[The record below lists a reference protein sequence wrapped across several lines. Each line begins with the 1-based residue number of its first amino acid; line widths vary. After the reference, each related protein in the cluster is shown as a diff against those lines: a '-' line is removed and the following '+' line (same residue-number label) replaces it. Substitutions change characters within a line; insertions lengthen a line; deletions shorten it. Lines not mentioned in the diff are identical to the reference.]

1 MGWKARCIQTTE
13 HAEEINNRQP
23 DCFIESMECLPVTK
37 IPEGPEWTYEI
48 LCGGP
53 HKISSVAQAVM
64 WRSAKQAAIFTPF
77 QYLNA
82 T

>member
-1 MGWKARCIQTTE
+1 MAKA
-13 HAEEINNRQP
+13 AKSVG
-23 DCFIESMECLPVTK
+23 FIETMDCLAIPK

-53 HKISSVAQAVM
+53 HKISSVAPSIM
-64 WRSAKQAAIFTPF
+64 WRCYFDVASKAHG
-77 QYLNA
+77 LHSGA